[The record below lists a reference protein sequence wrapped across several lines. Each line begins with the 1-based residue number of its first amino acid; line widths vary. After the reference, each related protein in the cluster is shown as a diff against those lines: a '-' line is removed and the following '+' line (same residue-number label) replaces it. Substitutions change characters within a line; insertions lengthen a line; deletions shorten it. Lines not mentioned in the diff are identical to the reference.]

1 MKHLSRYGV
10 LTDCQHGFR
19 AKRSTETQLI
29 CTIHDIASA
38 IQSNKTIH
46 AAILDFSKAFDKV
59 PHRRLLK
66 KLDYYGIRGPLHNW
80 FESFL
85 TQRTQSV
92 VIEGV
97 SSAPV
102 VTTSGVP
109 QGTVLG
115 PLLFLMYINDLPD
128 SLNSTGRLFADD
140 ALLYGTICCDEDTA
154 DLQEDLYRLED
165 WQQKWKMEFNPS
177 KCKIM
182 CFTTKRDP
190 PKREYVFCGQILE
203 EVESHPYLG
212 VVLDNKMRWSPHIE
226 TITSR
231 ANKVLGLIKRNLWNC
246 PKSVKETVYMT
257 LVRPNLQYACS
268 AWDPHY
274 QKDKAALE
282 RVQRKAARFVTGN
295 YDRTTSVT
303 EMLQDL
309 QSLHSDS
316 RDWEKSQQEAANLS
330 ATINEI
336 LNSYDSKL
344 RPNAGGVPVE
354 VKVEIKV
361 VSFGE
366 LNEANMEYSMDLFF
380 RQWWY
385 DPRFKHNSSTPFTM
399 AADPTE
405 MFWTPDTYF
414 FNVKKIKYHFVT
426 RENMRV
432 MIYSTGKIYF
442 SARITLTAQCDMD
455 FHLYPMDTQHC
466 SLVIESYAHTTEDI
480 DYRWR
485 RTKANKGKGIE
496 IVSQEMAQFEL
507 TGIETKIKD
516 TENSKGSFARLS
528 VVFSFKRRLDYF
540 VSSVFSPTVT
550 LVILSWC
557 CFWINRHAVPA
568 RVSLGITTI
577 LTSIVLS
584 GTMNQEMP
592 QVSYIKAQD
601 YFLLVSFGF
610 IFVSFLEYMI
620 VLNSD
625 PRPVWFGWLRSCC
638 VKESGKDEKRPLQFE
653 DGVPEKETSYSTE
666 PDMELEEET
675 NHTTEHDM
683 IHGRTHVR
691 NGTIP
696 RRIVVSN
703 TEQGATVL
711 LLDKYGQM
719 RNGGKTHIKS
729 TAKQELC
736 KKPIRACTHWIDMVS
751 RIIFPAS
758 YAAFLLVFWQ
768 KFVQEGNMKA
778 INSTD

>member
-1 MKHLSRYGV
+1 MATKNLLVILV
-10 LTDCQHGFR
+10 L
-19 AKRSTETQLI
+19 
-29 CTIHDIASA
+29 
-38 IQSNKTIH
+38 
-46 AAILDFSKAFDKV
+46 
-59 PHRRLLK
+59 
-66 KLDYYGIRGPLHNW
+66 
-80 FESFL
+80 
-85 TQRTQSV
+85 
-92 VIEGV
+92 IE
-97 SSAPV
+97 
-102 VTTSGVP
+102 
-109 QGTVLG
+109 
-115 PLLFLMYINDLPD
+115 
-128 SLNSTGRLFADD
+128 
-140 ALLYGTICCDEDTA
+140 
-154 DLQEDLYRLED
+154 
-165 WQQKWKMEFNPS
+165 
-177 KCKIM
+177 
-182 CFTTKRDP
+182 
-190 PKREYVFCGQILE
+190 
-203 EVESHPYLG
+203 
-212 VVLDNKMRWSPHIE
+212 
-226 TITSR
+226 
-231 ANKVLGLIKRNLWNC
+231 
-246 PKSVKETVYMT
+246 
-257 LVRPNLQYACS
+257 ACS
-268 AWDPHY
+268 CSEFSITGKRH
-274 QKDKAALE
+274 E
-282 RVQRKAARFVTGN
+282 R
-295 YDRTTSVT
+295 
-303 EMLQDL
+303 
-309 QSLHSDS
+309 SLHGDS
-316 RDWEKSQQEAANLS
+316 RDWEQSQQEAANLS

-336 LNSYDSKL
+336 LDSYDSKL

-354 VKVEIKV
+354 VNVEIKV

-584 GTMNQEMP
+584 GSMNQEMP

-653 DGVPEKETSYSTE
+653 DAVPEKETSYSTE

-683 IHGRTHVR
+683 IHGRSHVR

-729 TAKQELC
+729 AAKQELC

-751 RIIFPAS
+751 RIIFPGS